1 MPNILLS
8 CAGRRHY
15 LAGFF
20 VDALGGD
27 GYVVG
32 TDMDPTAPAL
42 VACDRRRLVP
52 AVAAPDYLERLIEV
66 IGEEEIDMVFS
77 LNDLELEL
85 LSRSRDAIE
94 ARTGATV
101 YVAPEGS
108 TAIGADKWLTFQFA
122 VRHGIPAP
130 ATFLDVASARA
141 AIAAGRCAVPLIV
154 KPRWGSASI
163 GLVRIEGA
171 DELEAAYRACRD
183 AVAGSALA
191 AFGLEDAVM
200 IQERIDGPE
209 YGVDILYGRDE
220 AFIGFAAKRKLTMRA
235 GETDKAVTVDPD
247 RFRSSVE
254 RIARNLPHRGN
265 LDCDFLERDGEL
277 LLLEINPRFGGGYPF
292 THMAGAN
299 HVAMLLADFAGRPMP
314 AYGYEVGRTFAKYD
328 RLTETPARASTEAE
342 GSC

>member
-15 LAGFF
+15 LAEYF
-20 VDALGGD
+20 VEALVGNGR
-27 GYVVG
+27 VVG

-42 VACDRRRLVP
+42 IACDRQRLVP
-52 AVAAPDYLERLIEV
+52 AVAAPDYLERLIAV
-66 IGEEEIDMVFS
+66 IAEEKVDMVFS

-85 LSRSRDAIE
+85 LSRNRDVIE

-101 YVAPEGS
+101 YVAPEAS
-108 TAIGADKWLTFQFA
+108 TAIGADKWLTYQFS
-122 VRHGIPAP
+122 VRHGIPTP
-130 ATFLDVASARA
+130 ATFLDVASVRE
-141 AIAAGRCAVPLIV
+141 AITAGRCALPLIV

-163 GLVRIEGA
+163 GLVRVDDA
-171 DELEAAYRACRD
+171 NALDAAYQACRV

-191 AFGLEDAVM
+191 AFGLDEAVM
-200 IQERIDGPE
+200 IQERIEGAE

-220 AFIGFAAKRKLTMRA
+220 AFIGFAAKRKLAMRA
-235 GETDKAVTVDPD
+235 GETDKAVTVESD

-299 HVAMLLADFAGRPMP
+299 HVAMLLADFTGHPLP
-314 AYGYEVGRTFAKYD
+314 PYGYGIGRTFAKYD
-328 RLTETPARASTEAE
+328 RLTETSARALDGAP
-342 GSC
+342 

>member
-15 LAGFF
+15 LAEYF
-20 VDALGGD
+20 VEAIGGA
-27 GYVVG
+27 GRVVG

-66 IGEEEIDMVFS
+66 IAEEEIDMVFS

-85 LSRSRDAIE
+85 LSRNRDAIE
-94 ARTGATV
+94 ACTGATV
-101 YVAPEGS
+101 YVAPEAS
-108 TAIGADKWLTFQFA
+108 MAIGADKWLTYQFA
-122 VRHGIPAP
+122 LRHGIPTP
-130 ATFLDVASARA
+130 ATFLDVASARE
-141 AIAAGRCAVPLIV
+141 AIGAGRCATPLIV

-163 GLVRIEGA
+163 GLVRVESA
-171 DELEAAYRACRD
+171 DALEAAYQTCRN

-191 AFGLEDAVM
+191 VFGLDGAVM
-200 IQERIDGPE
+200 IQERIEGSE

-235 GETDKAVTVDPD
+235 GETDKAVTVEPA
-247 RFRSSVE
+247 RFRASVE
-254 RIARNLPHRGN
+254 RITRNLPHRGN
-265 LDCDFLERDGEL
+265 LDCDFLERDEEL

-299 HVAMLLADFAGRPMP
+299 HVAILLADFAGRPLP
-314 AYGYEVGRTFAKYD
+314 PYGYGIDRTFAKYD
-328 RLTETPARASTEAE
+328 CLTETPAHLA
-342 GSC
+342 